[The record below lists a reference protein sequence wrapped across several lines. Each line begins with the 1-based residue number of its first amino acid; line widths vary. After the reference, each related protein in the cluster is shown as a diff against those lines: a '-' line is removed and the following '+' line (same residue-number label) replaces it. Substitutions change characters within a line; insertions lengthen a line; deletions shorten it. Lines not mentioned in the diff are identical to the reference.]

1 VALFAKSHRLP
12 VSAVAGVRA
21 GSLHTTTDPAT
32 HDEWAYAHFV
42 PSDSPYAVALQGGG
56 GIGVF
61 TRAPKGQWEPAN
73 ASVANGCGSGL
84 PSTVATAW
92 KLNQPALCGSASAS
106 HAETRSAL
114 APQTSDATTTGV
126 GPIATTQVGVD
137 DNPETNSFNLESAD
151 CDPYTAIDGVSATDA
166 PECDADSSVTNANG
180 TVTTV
185 QNQGEYWCADFA
197 KWVWQQAGVNDTGV
211 LDPGADSFYTWGHD
225 QGETLSVDGTN
236 PQVGDAVVLYGQLDG
251 GAGPGLNVEADHVG
265 IITNVYTNGNVDTVN
280 GDFQGASTIGVY
292 QWTDMSLSSYA
303 ATAEGSGETWVLVP
317 PILPATPPASISSF
331 SAAPST
337 VPAGGGSVT
346 LTADAS
352 NASSYAFTSTSSAVT
367 GLGSVDSS
375 SGSAQ
380 DAVEIPATQAAVTY
394 TFDVTATGAGGTS
407 AESPVTVTQSAPVY
421 EEAFESNKQQLVTYG
436 SIDQN
441 SDEPMLA
448 AGSSPALAAL
458 PGGGTEEAYVNPSG
472 ALNLWGSGGSYAT
485 GQGVES
491 GTNPSIAAASS
502 GGFEVVFMAAGSG
515 GKLYTW
521 TSTGD
526 KTTDTGQLMAAGS
539 SPTVAAVSGGGYE
552 IAFAAISTGYLC
564 VLGSALDD
572 NTGQGIETGTRAA
585 IAGASSGGFKVAF
598 MAAGTGGKMYT
609 WTSTGEATTNTG
621 QGMQGGTSPA
631 ITT

>member
-1 VALFAKSHRLP
+1 MRRIVRIGVTIALVATVALPSVGL
-12 VSAVAGVRA
+12 VRA
-21 GSLHTTTDPAT
+21 RSASAGSPSNNQAAYDYFLGQGLTADQSAAIVGNFDQEASGGVTDTDGAPET
-32 HDEWAYAHFV
+32 CPTV
-42 PSDSPYAVALQGGG
+42 GQSDNAPPPCGTDNGTACTSAAGCGIAQWELESDQGGG
-56 GIGVF
+56 RWNGGSTDSMSYYASENALDSWNLQTQLDF
-61 TRAPKGQWEPAN
+61 TWYELTNFSYGLSALEQTTTLDEAVTTF
-73 ASVANGCGSGL
+73 SSDFEGCGG
-84 PSTVATAW
+84 
-92 KLNQPALCGSASAS
+92 C
-106 HAETRSAL
+106 ETSNREQYA
-114 APQTSDATTTGV
+114 SDAL
-126 GPIATTQVGVD
+126 
-137 DNPETNSFNLESAD
+137 S
-151 CDPYTAIDGVSATDA
+151 YY
-166 PECDADSSVTNANG
+166 G
-180 TVTTV
+180 T
-185 QNQGEYWCADFA
+185 
-197 KWVWQQAGVNDTGV
+197 
-211 LDPGADSFYTWGHD
+211 
-225 QGETLSVDGTN
+225 
-236 PQVGDAVVLYGQLDG
+236 
-251 GAGPGLNVEADHVG
+251 
-265 IITNVYTNGNVDTVN
+265 
-280 GDFQGASTIGVY
+280 
-292 QWTDMSLSSYA
+292 
-303 ATAEGSGETWVLVP
+303 
-317 PILPATPPASISSF
+317 TPPASISSF